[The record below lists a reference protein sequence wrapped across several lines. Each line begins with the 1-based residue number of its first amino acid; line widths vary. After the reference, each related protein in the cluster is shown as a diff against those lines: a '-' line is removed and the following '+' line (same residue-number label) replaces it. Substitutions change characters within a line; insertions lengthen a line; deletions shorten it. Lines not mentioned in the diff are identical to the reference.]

1 MHVFAGN
8 IRLLRIGLEIFLDFV
23 GVRVHAAFDVGHVV
37 ILAIVGHALVVH
49 WSVRVE
55 FVHVDAHRAEHVSR
69 IRFVAKR
76 PDDYGSMVVVALH
89 HAVHTVHA
97 RALPFG
103 LAARNG
109 GILGDH
115 VSRQAPAAVR
125 FKIGFVDQV
134 DAVFVAQVVPVF
146 LVGVVRGAD
155 GVDVVPLA
163 ERDVVD
169 HVLPGDGAAALR
181 VEFVAVGA
189 LEDHAL
195 AVELHD
201 AVFDTEATEA
211 DALHDLFDQRTVMA
225 HNKHRQLIQGWLFG
239 APRRNVL
246 QRAGIEGD
254 GFVGA
259 LRGFPHHSAVCVTQF
274 RLDGGR
280 VVCIAQLQGCI
291 QRSGGH
297 GGIVVGFDLHGFDMH
312 ARLCGELHG
321 TEQAVQTPEILI
333 FQPRGA
339 RVFVAGDGEH
349 VVAVNV
355 QRFGDVEFVR
365 RETVLAIADEGAVK
379 PHVDR
384 SGHAVEG
391 DADGA
396 AIFQRCG
403 ERTVEREG
411 TAVDRHM
418 IVFGNV
424 RLLRIL
430 MAIPWILHIHI
441 FVLQIAGHLQV
452 FGHVDRA
459 ETGIV
464 EVSCGERRVF
474 HVDGCGLSNVYFPY
488 TVEILLRFGGF
499 AQEIPMI
506 GVRGLAIHREYG
518 RIGEPACVRL
528 PRLQDARFRNP
539 LRLL

>member
-23 GVRVHAAFDVGHVV
+23 GMRVHAAFDVGHVV

-201 AVFDTEATEA
+201 AVFDAEATEA
-211 DALHDLFDQRTVMA
+211 DALRCGFNDRAIMA
-225 HNKHRQLIQGWLFG
+225 DHHNLQFVQCRALG
-239 APRRNVL
+239 APRLDV
-246 QRAGIEGD
+246 QRAGND
-254 GFVGA
+254 AGFVGCGQC
-259 LRGFPHHSAVCVTQF
+259 GFPHHIATQ
-274 RLDGGR
+274 
-280 VVCIAQLQGCI
+280 ILQ
-291 QRSGGH
+291 RRRH
-297 GGIVVGFDLHGFDMH
+297 GGGI
-312 ARLCGELHG
+312 
-321 TEQAVQTPEILI
+321 
-333 FQPRGA
+333 
-339 RVFVAGDGEH
+339 
-349 VVAVNV
+349 
-355 QRFGDVEFVR
+355 
-365 RETVLAIADEGAVK
+365 
-379 PHVDR
+379 
-384 SGHAVEG
+384 
-391 DADGA
+391 
-396 AIFQRCG
+396 
-403 ERTVEREG
+403 
-411 TAVDRHM
+411 
-418 IVFGNV
+418 
-424 RLLRIL
+424 LRI
-430 MAIPWILHIHI
+430 A
-441 FVLQIAGHLQV
+441 
-452 FGHVDRA
+452 
-459 ETGIV
+459 
-464 EVSCGERRVF
+464 
-474 HVDGCGLSNVYFPY
+474 
-488 TVEILLRFGGF
+488 
-499 AQEIPMI
+499 
-506 GVRGLAIHREYG
+506 HRE
-518 RIGEPACVRL
+518 
-528 PRLQDARFRNP
+528 
-539 LRLL
+539 